1 MTRTDFDSP
10 QIEQAVQAADLRVL
24 LMVLVH
30 TTGDLS
36 WLEPPF
42 RPRRDVNLIPDPT
55 AGLAPEAQARIREA
69 AVEVLRRGEP
79 PAIHDPG
86 DELMQRM
93 MSVCLGEGV
102 PAEYARLTR
111 EEMAL
116 VPRRVRWADAKGRP
130 PGRDDHVL
138 IVGAG
143 VCGIALGA
151 SLAELGVPF
160 TIVEKTTEIGGTWNV
175 NRYPGCGVDTPNHA
189 YSLSFGPRFLWP
201 RYFSRR
207 EDILTYLL
215 QVVESAGLRRHIRFS
230 TRLMSARWDD
240 GARQWVSRL
249 QGPDGESEVCSRFL
263 VSAIGQLSDPSIP
276 RIEGA
281 ADFTGVRFHSS
292 KWPEGLP
299 VDGKRVAV
307 IGTGATV
314 MQLLP
319 EIADRVKSVAVYQRS
334 PQWSRPIPGY
344 SDPIGPGAQWLLA
357 HAPYYAAWFRFNM
370 FWRYGDGL
378 LKTLKKDPEWPHPE
392 RAVNAVNDRHRR
404 EMTDFILSELADRP
418 DLVPKCLPDY
428 PPYGKRILL
437 DNGWFRTLKK
447 PTVELVTDPI
457 RRIASNGVE
466 TADGK
471 RREADILVFATG
483 FKLGEMAARLG
494 ITGVGGRTLAEAWA
508 DDNPSAYLG
517 LTVPGFPNFFGMV
530 GPGSSLGHGG
540 SISFQAECQSR
551 YITSCLVQMAE
562 RGVDAIDL
570 RPEVLDDFLRR
581 FDAEHETLIWSHP
594 GMSTYYRNRHGRVFT
609 VLPWRLVDYW
619 AMTHDAD
626 LGDYDTSRV
635 AEPVSS

>member
-1 MTRTDFDSP
+1 MNSTAIDRP
-10 QIEQAVQAADLRVL
+10 QLEQAVQAADLRVL

-30 TTGDLS
+30 MTGDLA
-36 WLEPPF
+36 WLEAPF
-42 RPRRDVNLIPDPT
+42 LPRRDVNLIPDPG
-55 AGLAPEAQARIREA
+55 AGLPPEAQERIRA
-69 AVEVLRRGEP
+69 AALDVLARGGE

-93 MSVCLGEGV
+93 MSVCLGENV
-102 PAEYARLTR
+102 APQYARLTR

-116 VPRRVRWADAKGRP
+116 VRRRLHWPDVGERP
-130 PGRDDHVL
+130 AGRDDHVL

-143 VCGIALGA
+143 ICGIALGA
-151 SLAELGVPF
+151 SLAELGIPF

-189 YSLSFGPRFLWP
+189 YSFSFGPRYPWP

-215 QVVESAGLRRHIRFS
+215 EVVESLDLRRHVRFS
-230 TRLMSARWDD
+230 TRLTSARWDD
-240 GARQWVSRL
+240 AAKRWEARL
-249 QGPDGESEVCSRFL
+249 QGPDGESVVHTRFL
-263 VSAIGQLSDPSIP
+263 VSAIGQLSDPSMP

-344 SDPIGPGAQWLLA
+344 SDFIGQDAQWLLV

-378 LKTLKKDPEWPHPE
+378 LKTLKKDPDWPHPE

-418 DLVPKCLPDY
+418 DLVPKCVPDY

-437 DNGWFRTLKK
+437 DNGWYRTLKK
-447 PTVELVTDPI
+447 PTVELVTEPI
-457 RRIASNGVE
+457 QRIVSNGIE
-466 TADGK
+466 TADGM

-483 FKLGEMAARLG
+483 FKLSEMAARLG
-494 ITGVGGRTLAEAWA
+494 ITGVGGRTLAQAWA
-508 DDNPSAYLG
+508 NDDPSAYLG
-517 LTVPGFPNFFGMV
+517 LSVPGFPNFFCMV

-540 SISFQAECQSR
+540 SITFQAECQAR
-551 YITSCLVQMAE
+551 YITSCIAQMAA
-562 RGVDAIDL
+562 RGVDAIDV
-570 RPEVLDDFLRR
+570 RPEVLDDFMQR

-594 GMSTYYRNRHGRVFT
+594 GMSTYYRNPRGRVYT

-619 AMTHDAD
+619 LMTHDAD
-626 LGDYDTSRV
+626 LDDYRTSRV
-635 AEPVSS
+635 AKAVER